1 MKRIILALAGVI
13 CVNVIFA
20 QDFVKDEIKLYFDD
34 TTSIDTINNEL
45 RKNNIPISVTE
56 AYSETQRTI
65 NLIYKS
71 DTNTIEIENIDDILE
86 EIIKFTLNNNTYYIC
101 LLYANVGYN
110 YFFLFDIQR
119 GEVSTSGHFNYE
131 QDDGYDFIYESLDDK
146 GYINI
151 IKHSTKQK
159 DCIKLYFYQ

>member
-1 MKRIILALAGVI
+1 MKRIIIALAAI
-13 CVNVIFA
+13 TCVNVIFA
-20 QDFVKDEIKLYFDD
+20 QDFVKDEIKLSFDD

-86 EIIKFTLNNNTYYIC
+86 AIIKFTLNNNTYYIC

-119 GEVSTSGHFNYE
+119 GEVNTSGHFNYE

-146 GYINI
+146 GYIDI

>member
-1 MKRIILALAGVI
+1 MFI
-13 CVNVIFA
+13 NT
-20 QDFVKDEIKLYFDD
+20 EI
-34 TTSIDTINNEL
+34 
-45 RKNNIPISVTE
+45 
-56 AYSETQRTI
+56 
-65 NLIYKS
+65 
-71 DTNTIEIENIDDILE
+71 
-86 EIIKFTLNNNTYYIC
+86 
-101 LLYANVGYN
+101 
-110 YFFLFDIQR
+110 YFFHYFKNATKPKIITTNINKTIPVPNDIQR

>member
-1 MKRIILALAGVI
+1 MKRIILALIAI
-13 CVNVIFA
+13 TCVNVIFA
-20 QDFVKDEIKLYFDD
+20 QYFVKDEIKLHFDD

-86 EIIKFTLNNNTYYIC
+86 AIIKFTLNNNTYYIC

-110 YFFLFDIQR
+110 YFFLLDIQR

>member
-1 MKRIILALAGVI
+1 MKRIILALIAI
-13 CVNVIFA
+13 TCVNVIFA

-86 EIIKFTLNNNTYYIC
+86 AIIKFTLNNNTYYIC

-110 YFFLFDIQR
+110 YFFLLDIQR